1 MPRATKDLL
10 HRGRVL
16 SDVGWRAA
24 GWRAAGWRAALSGL
38 VIYCSP
44 RQICPHIHG
53 TRCRVPLITNMYGN
67 IYIFFNSSAKIDMH
81 PVSVL
86 PSWPWLALPASHA
99 TWPEGRGEREAP
111 PSSNS
116 PGAALLGPGRDL
128 GCDVEGPVK

>member
-1 MPRATKDLL
+1 MWDGGPRGGGP
-10 HRGRVL
+10 RGGGPHSL
-16 SDVGWRAA
+16 
-24 GWRAAGWRAALSGL
+24 ALSFTAHPG
-38 VIYCSP
+38 
-44 RQICPHIHG
+44 QIRPHIHG

-67 IYIFFNSSAKIDMH
+67 MYIYFNSSVKIDMH

-99 TWPEGRGEREAP
+99 TRPEGRREREAP

-128 GCDVEGPVK
+128 G